1 VDFVFSAGYFNTRRN
16 RVLKLIMLTKTLNI
30 GIIGTGGRGVD
41 CFGKLLAPHAD
52 VQLVLADSNP
62 QRVAEAARELG
73 ESIQTFTS
81 PEAMLNEAN
90 LDGVVITSPD
100 FLHADHVIAA
110 LEKGVRHV
118 IVDKPLAISTSD
130 CRRVIDSMRATGG
143 KVAIG
148 FNLRHIPIVERIK
161 NIIENGEIGNL
172 MAMENREFYD
182 LGRTY
187 MARWNRKLA
196 WSGGLWIHKGSH
208 DFDIFNWWNAGGE
221 PTRVFASAGL
231 NALREDKL
239 PFELEES
246 KTVGPNCANCD
257 YYEQCPDRS
266 ELGKS
271 DLFNAQTAQSDG
283 YVKDLCIFL
292 SDKDVHDNG
301 IAIVEYDNNVRV
313 SHMECF
319 VANFTDRRYTIIGD
333 RGILTANLENP
344 REIQLSPRWG
354 RDENKTRIIDVP
366 PAPEGTHGGADP
378 LLVDNFL
385 ASLRGENQSSST
397 VRDGIKAV
405 AVGQAAEISWREKR
419 SVEISELVDL
429 SDPILN
435 G

>member
-1 VDFVFSAGYFNTRRN
+1 MINTQ
-16 RVLKLIMLTKTLNI
+16 TLNI
-30 GIIGTGGRGVD
+30 GIIGTGGRGTD
-41 CFGKLLAPHAD
+41 CFGKFLAPHED

-81 PEAMLNEAN
+81 VEAMLAEAK

-100 FLHADHVIAA
+100 YLHADHVIAA
-110 LEKGVRHV
+110 LENGVRHV
-118 IVDKPLAISTSD
+118 IVDKPLAISTEG
-130 CRRVIDSMRATGG
+130 CKRVISAMHATGG

-161 NIIENGEIGNL
+161 NVIDNGELGEL
-172 MAMENREFYD
+172 MSMENREFYD

-187 MARWNRKLA
+187 MARWNRKYA

-208 DFDIFNWWNAGGE
+208 DFDIFNWWNSGGD
-221 PTRVFASAGL
+221 PARVFASAGL
-231 NALREDKL
+231 NALRPDKL
-239 PFELEES
+239 PFEVDPQIP
-246 KTVGPNCANCD
+246 VGPNCSSCA
-257 YYEQCPDRS
+257 YYDQCPDHS
-266 ELGKS
+266 EMGQS

-301 IAIVEYDNNVRV
+301 IAIVEYDNNVRA
-313 SHMECF
+313 SHLECF
-319 VANFTDRRYTIIGD
+319 VCNFTDRMYTIAGD
-333 RGILTANLENP
+333 KGTVMASLENATQIEF
-344 REIQLSPRWG
+344 RPRWG
-354 RDENKTRIIDVP
+354 RGENAVKMIDVP
-366 PAPEGTHGGADP
+366 PAPEGTHGGGDP

-385 ASLRGENQSSST
+385 ASLRGESQSSST

-405 AVGQAAEISWREKR
+405 AVGQAAEVSWREKR

-429 SDPILN
+429 NDPLLN
-435 G
+435 A